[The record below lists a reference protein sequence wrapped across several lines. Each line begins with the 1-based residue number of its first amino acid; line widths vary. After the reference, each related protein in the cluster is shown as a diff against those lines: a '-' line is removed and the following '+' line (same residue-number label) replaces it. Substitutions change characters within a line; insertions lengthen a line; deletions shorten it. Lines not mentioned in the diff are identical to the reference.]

1 MVKVLVL
8 KQWSNFYWELVS
20 LESVRVIIDY
30 HQGKRENIQ
39 HGCSCSSSTRWDILF
54 QRRKKE
60 EEDKKIL
67 LIPDEEI
74 KKDKGNVSVN
84 LQLQFDLHDQLPV
97 GFIAA
102 GGVWSKE
109 PMAILAFHDAIKSIP
124 FLPFYLCVNT
134 G

>member
-1 MVKVLVL
+1 MGI
-8 KQWSNFYWELVS
+8 
-20 LESVRVIIDY
+20 RVVAV
-30 HQGKRENIQ
+30 QGEIF
-39 HGCSCSSSTRWDILF
+39 CF
-54 QRRKKE
+54 KE

-102 GGVWSKE
+102 GGV
-109 PMAILAFHDAIKSIP
+109 
-124 FLPFYLCVNT
+124 
-134 G
+134 